1 MSSTEQMGVVKAHE
15 HWGVTVDTF
24 GEQIVRIETEYLSGR
39 EISDVD
45 ESTIRRAAEH
55 LLAFI
60 GDPYPAALSPD
71 VATTTRDAILE
82 EVEAKLR
89 TYKETVP
96 ACSYCG
102 DTTNNNRCR
111 SGGSH
116 DFSSEGVDW
125 PYTDAAD
132 FVCALRS
139 SDYYP
144 VRQAARVLLDWLGN
158 CSDDNIISLIAGTA
172 AMNPHGWELSQ
183 RIKFEHGFAAALRA
197 LAGEEG

>member
-71 VATTTRDAILE
+71 VAT
-82 EVEAKLR
+82 
-89 TYKETVP
+89 
-96 ACSYCG
+96 
-102 DTTNNNRCR
+102 
-111 SGGSH
+111 
-116 DFSSEGVDW
+116 
-125 PYTDAAD
+125 
-132 FVCALRS
+132 
-139 SDYYP
+139 
-144 VRQAARVLLDWLGN
+144 AARVPLGAVEALASYQQGDMDGTMVLVSRQALDECL
-158 CSDDNIISLIAGTA
+158 
-172 AMNPHGWELSQ
+172 P
-183 RIKFEHGFAAALRA
+183 ALRA